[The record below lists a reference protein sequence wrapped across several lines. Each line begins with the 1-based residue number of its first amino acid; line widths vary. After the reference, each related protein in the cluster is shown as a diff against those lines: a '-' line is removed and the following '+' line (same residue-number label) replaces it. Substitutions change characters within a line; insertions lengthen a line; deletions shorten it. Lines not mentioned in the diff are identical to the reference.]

1 MKLKNNITG
10 SWFIL
15 IAISSLF
22 LGLIFGV
29 LGGFQHMFPDLLK
42 ENLSFQK
49 TRPLHAYLSINWIF
63 TAATGIIYY
72 YLPEVS
78 GRKIY
83 SQLLAK
89 IHIFLQIL
97 ILVLVCVF
105 FVLGKFGGREYLEFP
120 PYIIILVIGSWILFM
135 INFFMTVKPNY
146 KTVPVYIWSWSTGL
160 VFFLIT
166 ILEAQLWQLPFF
178 NNNIIRDVTVQWK
191 AMGSMVGSWN
201 MLVYGTAMFAM
212 EKISGDKSINQSKK
226 AFFFYFLGLTNLM
239 FNWGHHTYI
248 VPSSPIVKTIAYTIS
263 MTELFIL
270 ANIIYSFRK
279 TYLRTNHKNH
289 LLSFRILTYAE
300 VWILMNLVLSISISV
315 PAINFYTHG
324 THITVAHAMG
334 STIGI
339 NTLLL
344 LASITMIVDDVAP
357 KFINKKR
364 YHWSLIIFNIS
375 LVIFWV
381 CLVGMGL
388 QKISEKLD
396 NKGFYDIMNSLS
408 IYFKI
413 FTSSGAVLLI
423 TLFALLFPLFTFSWQ
438 SVTKKLQ

>member
-10 SWFIL
+10 SWFII

-22 LGLIFGV
+22 LGLIFGI
-29 LGGFQHMFPDLLK
+29 LGGFQHLFPDLLK

-89 IHIFLQIL
+89 IQIFLQIL
-97 ILVLVCVF
+97 ILTLVCVF

-120 PYIIILVIGSWILFM
+120 PYIIILVISSWILFM

-212 EKISGDKSINQSKK
+212 EKISGDRSINPVS
-226 AFFFYFLGLTNLM
+226 
-239 FNWGHHTYI
+239 
-248 VPSSPIVKTIAYTIS
+248 YTH
-263 MTELFIL
+263 LDVYKRQ
-270 ANIIYSFRK
+270 IYSF
-279 TYLRTNHKNH
+279 
-289 LLSFRILTYAE
+289 SSLTTGGSWYKSP
-300 VWILMNLVLSISISV
+300 IKSI
-315 PAINFYTHG
+315 
-324 THITVAHAMG
+324 
-334 STIGI
+334 
-339 NTLLL
+339 
-344 LASITMIVDDVAP
+344 
-357 KFINKKR
+357 
-364 YHWSLIIFNIS
+364 
-375 LVIFWV
+375 
-381 CLVGMGL
+381 
-388 QKISEKLD
+388 
-396 NKGFYDIMNSLS
+396 
-408 IYFKI
+408 
-413 FTSSGAVLLI
+413 
-423 TLFALLFPLFTFSWQ
+423 
-438 SVTKKLQ
+438 